1 MVQWLRLHVST
12 AGAMGLNPVWGTKIS
27 YAIHHSQKK
36 RENRLAVAVCV
47 WGGGGVVVKMN
58 NLIYKVTKSNLKNN
72 HNDDDLL
79 SLAHAQYLP
88 SIISLDDPSIP
99 VKLALELI
107 ILLIIPSF
115 TGKETKPW
123 RGRS

>member
-1 MVQWLRLHVST
+1 
-12 AGAMGLNPVWGTKIS
+12 MGG
-27 YAIHHSQKK
+27 
-36 RENRLAVAVCV
+36 
-47 WGGGGVVVKMN
+47 VVKMN

-107 ILLIIPSF
+107 IFTHYPLIY
-115 TGKETKPW
+115 W
-123 RGRS
+123 

>member
-1 MVQWLRLHVST
+1 
-12 AGAMGLNPVWGTKIS
+12 
-27 YAIHHSQKK
+27 
-36 RENRLAVAVCV
+36 
-47 WGGGGVVVKMN
+47 MN

>member
-1 MVQWLRLHVST
+1 MGKAENEVQR
-12 AGAMGLNPVWGTKIS
+12 AGLLWDA
-27 YAIHHSQKK
+27 H
-36 RENRLAVAVCV
+36 RENSPAALPAHRHPTCRAGGGPSCVCV
-47 WGGGGVVVKMN
+47 WGGGVVVKMN